1 MLLFTILA
9 IAFIIIFTSFTLI
22 TGTFDIS
29 RVNYTIHPRVIS
41 ITIDYVHGAESPHLF
56 YVELQCTSQT
66 LLKLF
71 NGSSGS
77 INNVP
82 SNEQCIL
89 LVTDGD
95 AMNSINETTP
105 FNKTIQTDNN
115 VDYSMGSPTPSP
127 NPPRGQLS
135 IVLIIFAISIG
146 IAVALTVIGKLHLPS
161 A

>member
-9 IAFIIIFTSFTLI
+9 IAFIIISTSFTLL

-41 ITIDYVHGAESPHLF
+41 ITIDYVHGAEFPHQF

-115 VDYSMGSPTPSP
+115 VDYNMGSPTPSP

-135 IVLIIFAISIG
+135 IIPIIFAISIG
-146 IAVALTVIGKLHLPS
+146 IAVALIVIGKLHLPS